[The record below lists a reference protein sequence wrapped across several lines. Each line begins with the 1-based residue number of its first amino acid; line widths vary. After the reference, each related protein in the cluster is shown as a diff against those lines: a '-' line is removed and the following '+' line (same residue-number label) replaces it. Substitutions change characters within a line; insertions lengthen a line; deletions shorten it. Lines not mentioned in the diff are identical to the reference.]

1 LRLKKAL
8 ICFSLYRGG
17 HEQLEGR
24 DQGYRSGQSDRQ
36 LKACLRTVCLP
47 TRDPLWLEKDYLM
60 AKKLKRLVE
69 QLEQRITAIERA
81 LASSRVADAGAESK
95 ALAEIGKS

>member
-1 LRLKKAL
+1 
-8 ICFSLYRGG
+8 
-17 HEQLEGR
+17 
-24 DQGYRSGQSDRQ
+24 
-36 LKACLRTVCLP
+36 
-47 TRDPLWLEKDYLM
+47 LEKDYLM